1 MTTKTASQLTRGDII
16 QSEQGPSRVLNTTPD
31 GHQVNVDLTTINGGT
46 AWGDSYPSGH
56 TFTLA

>member
-1 MTTKTASQLTRGDII
+1 MTTKTATQLTRGDII

-56 TFTLA
+56 TFNLA